1 MKARSLIT
9 LSVVSHGN
17 TEKIGML
24 LASLQRHEPDTKRFQ
39 LILTDNLKNDLPEF
53 DPSPW
58 AALQILRND
67 RPRGFADNHNR
78 AFESASGEYYAIL
91 NPDLIFEEPVFD
103 GLKTSLHTHVADLI
117 APKIVDESGH
127 LQDSF
132 RPLPSPFEIV
142 RRRLPWNHFQPP
154 HPGEDGLI
162 HPDWI
167 AAMFWLMPS
176 ELYRSLNGMDER
188 YRLYFEDVDFCT
200 RARLG
205 GYKIIVD
212 PDFSVRHDAARS
224 SRSKMYYLFLHTQ
237 SALRFFTSKVY
248 RQARRK
254 RRSNDQ

>member
-1 MKARSLIT
+1 
-9 LSVVSHGN
+9 
-17 TEKIGML
+17 L

-58 AALQILRND
+58 ASLQILRNE

-91 NPDLIFEEPVFD
+91 NPDLIFEGPVFD
-103 GLKTSLHTHVADLI
+103 GLKTSLHAHDADLI

-132 RPLPSPFEIV
+132 RPLPTPFEII
-142 RRRLPWNHFQPP
+142 RRRLPGYHFQPP

-237 SALRFFTSKVY
+237 SALRFFTSQVY

-254 RRSNDQ
+254 RPSNDQY